1 MDGFRIME
9 VVNAPTASSTVTVY
23 LSIATGAIN
32 GWGAGDLQTLTTYH
46 VAPGGDHTDPLAQE
60 ELLGWKVS
68 FGVAVL
74 NNSYYFRAETAAT
87 NV

>member
-9 VVNAPTASSTVTVY
+9 VVNAPTVSSTVTVY

-60 ELLGWKVS
+60 ELS
-68 FGVAVL
+68 
-74 NNSYYFRAETAAT
+74 SYAYAA
-87 NV
+87 